1 MTTVLTDNELLTLY
15 DNHNDAIA
23 NFDTGVAVGM
33 GVEDERRAMWDA
45 FAAYKAAQRRL
56 NVAILRRHEGRL
68 ARALEAREVRGWLD
82 ALAEVLG
89 LVEKPAEAKPASKG
103 RLRWLARS
111 RFTLLDNNDRIYGGL
126 TYDDLDGWG
135 VSPIRLRTD
144 RDQRHTTEAA
154 ARTALLAALR
164 ADGWEV
170 PEDEAKPA
178 SKGKVRWGRSR
189 YCSHDD
195 ALLVNDGNGSC
206 VGVVDYKDG
215 SWCWFVDKYPHHCGS
230 RADSIA
236 GLVAHLRAEGYD
248 VESLK

>member
-103 RLRWLARS
+103 
-111 RFTLLDNNDRIYGGL
+111 
-126 TYDDLDGWG
+126 
-135 VSPIRLRTD
+135 
-144 RDQRHTTEAA
+144 
-154 ARTALLAALR
+154 
-164 ADGWEV
+164 
-170 PEDEAKPA
+170 
-178 SKGKVRWGRSR
+178 KVRWGRSR

-230 RADSIA
+230 MADSIA

>member
-1 MTTVLTDNELLTLY
+1 MTTVLTDNELLALY
-15 DNHNDAIA
+15 DNQDNAIA

-33 GVEDERRAMWDA
+33 GVEDERRGMWDA

-82 ALAEVLG
+82 ALAKVLG
-89 LVEKPAEAKPASKG
+89 LVEAKPAGKG
-103 RLRWLARS
+103 RLRWL
-111 RFTLLDNNDRIYGGL
+111 RFTLLDNNDHIHGWL

-144 RDQRHTTEAA
+144 RDQRHTTEAE

-170 PEDEAKPA
+170 PE
-178 SKGKVRWGRSR
+178 
-189 YCSHDD
+189 
-195 ALLVNDGNGSC
+195 
-206 VGVVDYKDG
+206 
-215 SWCWFVDKYPHHCGS
+215 
-230 RADSIA
+230 
-236 GLVAHLRAEGYD
+236 
-248 VESLK
+248 